1 MHNIGAQRAGST
13 ELPLIACSY
22 VERGVFSPSMTLSLY
37 LCATGL
43 HHQQQRLSASAH
55 NTANAGVD
63 QAEAVRLRTGGVER
77 ESGGVQTHTQQASST
92 YALREAVVHID
103 SAQSFAAQVRVVQT
117 QDDLLGTLIDIKA

>member
-1 MHNIGAQRAGST
+1 
-13 ELPLIACSY
+13 
-22 VERGVFSPSMTLSLY
+22 MTSSLY

-55 NTANAGVD
+55 NTANVGVD
-63 QAEAVRLRTGGVER
+63 ETEAVRLRVSGVQR

-92 YALREAVVHID
+92 DALREAVVHID
-103 SAQSFAAQVRVVQT
+103 PAQSFAAQVRVMQT